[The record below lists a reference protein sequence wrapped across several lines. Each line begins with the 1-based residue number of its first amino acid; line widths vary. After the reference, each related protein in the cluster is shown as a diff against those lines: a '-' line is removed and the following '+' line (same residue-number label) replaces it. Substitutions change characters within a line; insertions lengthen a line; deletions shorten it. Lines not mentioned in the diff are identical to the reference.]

1 MDSDRADVRMPGRH
15 QGRLLAARFSLRPPP
30 ATRGFSLIELLI
42 VIVVLAIAAGLALPT
57 LGDAR
62 QLRLREAGRLLAV
75 DIEFAQSDSIAHAD
89 APRAIVFDTARRT
102 YWIAPRVAAAPAKAP
117 AQAQAILSPV
127 RRDPSTP
134 TSFEPFVVTF
144 PVQTDSN
151 DRANRAAGLA
161 GVTIQSTQ
169 NLVTDGGLRFLP
181 FDVYGTPLDATG
193 QPAATI
199 ARVTL
204 ASGTSTLTIEIA
216 SGTGEVTMP

>member
-1 MDSDRADVRMPGRH
+1 MPGRR
-15 QGRLLAARFSLRPPP
+15 QGRLLAAHFSLPTSP

-62 QLRLREAGRLLAV
+62 QLRLRER
-75 DIEFAQSDSIAHAD
+75 AD
-89 APRAIVFDTARRT
+89 CWPWISSSPRAIRSPTPTPREPSSSTRTAHLLDRAPGRRRT
-102 YWIAPRVAAAPAKAP
+102 RQAP

-134 TSFEPFVVTF
+134 ASFEPFVVTF

-151 DRANRAAGLA
+151 DRGNRAAGLA

-169 NLVTDGGLRFLP
+169 NLVTDGGLRLLP

-193 QPAATI
+193 QPATTI

-204 ASGTSTLTIEIA
+204 ASGTSTLTIEVA
-216 SGTGEVTMP
+216 PGTGEVTMP